1 MDEQVGPQ
9 TVLDPSNMKPSF
21 YSSFTESNPMRRSS
35 SQYMD
40 DLGSDMHPERATEQ
54 YWRSLIADSVY
65 FEGHDELFGQ
75 IIAMV
80 YQNKTSKKLS
90 CMLLS
95 VHGQTIVDSMSLTR
109 HSKYYPA
116 VENLSRACRKSNVRR
131 ALAVAMLRTY
141 AKLDP
146 NTKSLMM
153 KKAQLEPDYDW
164 DETKAGKIASEM
176 KLIDNRTP
184 QEVGEFL
191 LKLGFAQQRKQRTSY
206 VADVIYANT
215 QNLEDSDKNNELAF
229 LLGEQLDHLF
239 DPLTEYSPEPT
250 EKAYKP
256 PADAPQLQNSDDILV
271 KSICNELVKV
281 QTNFTV
287 SLVQF
292 LQKFLIP
299 LRIDVLE
306 GKIPGYTTAKLNQV
320 FPPTIDEVTRINCIY
335 LDILKTALPYGS
347 FEILKAS
354 GTTIPYFYKAH
365 MRHEAATK
373 TFATQLDAFL
383 IDMKKIGYDKLA
395 YDQKTI
401 QSIMHASLNL
411 PKLQLI
417 LDRLMT
423 TKKWP
428 QVLQPEVDEYYQS
441 CLNTIIAFGSDVLKP
456 YNHRIFTPTG
466 KILTELASGWPAEL
480 QYGWLTRRVV
490 AIFDVKNVLKHSVKN
505 NGVLIIFSD
514 HVVILE
520 IVDDLYYYDL
530 FETDVHVHKPSIAD
544 VLMHS
549 LVNEVPF
556 SSLPKMR
563 VERWSGISDID
574 AQFYNYDGKAF
585 IQLFDDKAFDVY
597 EVSKYTGSHVI
608 EVLNKAKIL
617 NKSQPFHL
625 FRASDTKQTL
635 YYTAHDLETYKSE
648 ETKSPL
654 AVFLNMSFDESYL
667 KKYSLFGF
675 VTLNFSSNKI
685 LMEGTSCCENY
696 VRYEVPYGELSIKL
710 LGKIFEMLDYQLTYA
725 NPMISQKLCDRSSEM
740 FSRAALVINSS
751 QESQRKELANI
762 KKAHKLFMETRKPAE
777 GHEVHKPR
785 SDSLNMLNSNRVSS
799 TKITKPK
806 DKSVPFYK
814 RIFRGKRGS
823 MAREIRAPG
832 KMSEAE
838 AVPVLKDEDSK
849 RVSETMSSMVAANE
863 YHFPTRH
870 NSILRIGQRQ
880 SSRISSI
887 HHDSAKSTAR
897 QTSAAET
904 DNLIDG
910 FGLNIDKL
918 RPETLKSEST
928 KETAHGNKPQGA
940 FHSQEV
946 QLNENH
952 KGSSVQDVLKDKLE
966 RYFSE
971 VRKRREQH
979 EKNLKE
985 YGVSLVMEGQEAPL
999 GSKGLLFSP
1008 SVAAK
1013 LNKFNDN
1020 EKGDNW
1026 IVANNDDNSVL
1037 ESDKSKE
1044 SIISRVASFARR
1056 PVSSKGWHK
1065 HAIVDLRDTKTEKR
1079 LPQVPKEFDEVNEAK
1094 PESTVILESNSA
1106 PGALEAKRPSVRI
1119 VTPLQVA
1126 HEKFKDQPPIPQIA
1140 EDADLFR
1147 DIDLS
1152 STFDMSLPDLTDDM
1166 EIFDSPHTDKS
1177 ETEDEKFFTPKEGT
1191 AAVFEEQNTTLTE
1204 QSNTEVDK
1212 TSLCSALE
1220 EVQDNTVGK
1229 VLVNLWNEKRYM
1241 SSSSLYTGIL
1251 NDESYAYL
1259 APLLAGNTTI
1269 DGGVS
1274 SGKEQ
1279 PIDYDAIIT
1288 RGLKE
1293 SSLRYL
1299 AELLGE

>member
-1 MDEQVGPQ
+1 MDQQTGPQ
-9 TVLDPSNMKPSF
+9 TVSDPTSMKPSF
-21 YSSFTESNPMRRSS
+21 YSSFTASNPMRRSS
-35 SQYMD
+35 SQYMN
-40 DLGSDMHPERATEQ
+40 DLGSESHPERATEQ
-54 YWRSLIADSVY
+54 YWRSLIAESVY
-65 FEGHDELFGQ
+65 FEGRDELFGQ
-75 IIAMV
+75 MIAMV
-80 YQNKTSKKLS
+80 YQNKTTKKLS

-95 VHGQTIVDSMSLTR
+95 VHGQTIVDSMSLTKN
-109 HSKYYPA
+109 SKYYPA
-116 VENLSRACRKSNVRR
+116 VENLSRDCRKSNVRR
-131 ALAVAMLRTY
+131 ALAVAILRTY
-141 AKLDP
+141 AKLDS

-153 KKAQLEPDYDW
+153 KKAHIKPDYDW
-164 DETKAGKIASEM
+164 DETNAGKLASEM

-184 QEVGEFL
+184 QEVGEL
-191 LKLGFAQQRKQRTSY
+191 ILKLGFAQQRKQRTSY
-206 VADVIYANT
+206 VVDVIYANT
-215 QNLEDSDKNNELAF
+215 ENIEDSDKNNELAF

-250 EKAYKP
+250 EKAYKVP
-256 PADAPQLQNSDDILV
+256 GDTPQPHDSDDVLV

-299 LRIDVLE
+299 LRVDVLE
-306 GKIPGYTTAKLNQV
+306 GRIPGYTTAKLNQV

-347 FEILKAS
+347 FELLKAS

-383 IDMKKIGYDKLA
+383 IDMKKIGYDKLTF
-395 YDQKTI
+395 DQKTI

-428 QVLQPEVDEYYQS
+428 QELQPEVDAYYQS

-490 AIFDVKNVLKHSVKN
+490 AIFDVKNVLKQSVKN
-505 NGVLIIFSD
+505 NAVVIIFSD

-530 FETDVHVHKPSIAD
+530 FEADTHVHKPSIAD

-556 SSLPKMR
+556 SSLPKMK

-574 AQFYNYDGKAF
+574 AQFYNYDGKAY

-625 FRASDTKQTL
+625 FRSADATQTL
-635 YYTAHDLETYKSE
+635 YYTAHELETYHSE
-648 ETKSPL
+648 ETKSL
-654 AVFLNMSFDESYL
+654 FAVFLNMPFDQSYL

-685 LMEGTSCCENY
+685 LIEGASCCEKY
-696 VRYEVPYGELSIKL
+696 ATYEVPYGELSVKL
-710 LGKIFEMLDYQLTYA
+710 LAKIFDMLDFQLTYA
-725 NPMISQKLCDRSSEM
+725 NPMINLKLYDRSSEM
-740 FSRAALVINSS
+740 FSKAALVINCS
-751 QESQRKELANI
+751 QDSQRKELANI
-762 KKAHKLFMETRKPAE
+762 KKAHKLFMQTRKLPE
-777 GHEVHKPR
+777 GTQALKPR
-785 SDSLNMLNSNRVSS
+785 SNTLDMLNNNRVSS
-799 TKITKPK
+799 TKITKQK
-806 DKSVPFYK
+806 DRSVPFYK
-814 RIFRGKRGS
+814 RLFGGKRGS
-823 MAREIRAPG
+823 MARETKTSG
-832 KMSEAE
+832 KTLGVERVS
-838 AVPVLKDEDSK
+838 VLKDEDRKSA
-849 RVSETMSSMVAANE
+849 SPAMSSMVAANE
-863 YHFPTRH
+863 YQFPTRQ
-870 NSILRIGQRQ
+870 NSVLRIGQPQ
-880 SSRISSI
+880 GSRISSNR
-887 HHDSAKSTAR
+887 HSSDKSTIR
-897 QTSAAET
+897 QVSDAESN
-904 DNLIDG
+904 NLIDG
-910 FGLNIDKL
+910 FGLNIDKV
-918 RPETLKSEST
+918 RPEALKRRSIN
-928 KETAHGNKPQGA
+928 ETARDDKPQTES
-940 FHSQEV
+940 HSQEK
-946 QLNENH
+946 QSNENH
-952 KGSSVQDVLKDKLE
+952 KGPSPQDVLKEKLE

-971 VRKRREQH
+971 ARKRREQH
-979 EKNLKE
+979 EKDLKE
-985 YGVSLVMEGQEAPL
+985 HGVSLVMEAEEAPL
-999 GSKGLLFSP
+999 GTKGLLFSP

-1013 LNKFNDN
+1013 LSQIGDT

-1026 IVANNDDNSVL
+1026 TVPKNEGNFVL
-1037 ESDKSKE
+1037 ESDKSKD
-1044 SIISRVASFARR
+1044 SIISRVASFVKR
-1056 PVSSKGWHK
+1056 PVSNKNRHK
-1065 HAIVDLRDTKTEKR
+1065 HPLVVLRNVNTGQQV
-1079 LPQVPKEFDEVNEAK
+1079 PQVPMKSDNLKEAK
-1094 PESTVILESNSA
+1094 PLGILESESA
-1106 PGALEAKRPSVRI
+1106 PAALEAKRPSVRI
-1119 VTPLQVA
+1119 VTPLQAA
-1126 HEKFKDQPPIPQIA
+1126 HEKFKDQPPIPETA
-1140 EDADLFR
+1140 KEADLLQ

-1166 EIFDSPHTDKS
+1166 DIFDSPHTDKS
-1177 ETEDEKFFTPKEGT
+1177 ETEDEKFFTPREAPG
-1191 AAVFEEQNTTLTE
+1191 AVFEEQNTTLTE
-1204 QSNTEVDK
+1204 QSTTEVDK

-1229 VLVNLWNEKRYM
+1229 VLVNMWNEKRYM
-1241 SSSSLYTGIL
+1241 SNSSLYTGIL

-1259 APLLAGNTTI
+1259 APFLAGNTAM
-1269 DGGVS
+1269 DGSVS
-1274 SGKEQ
+1274 AGKEQ
-1279 PIDYDAIIT
+1279 PIDYDAIIA

-1299 AELLGE
+1299 AGLLGE

>member
-1 MDEQVGPQ
+1 MEEQVGPK
-9 TVLDPSNMKPSF
+9 TVSDPTNMKSSF
-21 YSSFTESNPMRRSS
+21 YSSFTASNPMRRSS
-35 SQYMD
+35 SQYMN
-40 DLGSDMHPERATEQ
+40 DLGSESRPERATEQ

-65 FEGHDELFGQ
+65 FEGHDSLFGH

-80 YQNKTSKKLS
+80 YQNKTTKKLS

-95 VHGQTIVDSMSLTR
+95 VHGQTIVDSMSLSR

-116 VENLSRACRKSNVRR
+116 VENLSKDCRKSNVRR
-131 ALAVAMLRTY
+131 ALAVAILRTY

-146 NTKSLMM
+146 KTKSLMM
-153 KKAQLEPDYDW
+153 KKAQIKPDYDW
-164 DETKAGKIASEM
+164 DETNAGKIASEM
-176 KLIDNRTP
+176 KLIDKRTP
-184 QEVGEFL
+184 KEVGEL
-191 LKLGFAQQRKQRTSY
+191 LMKLGFAQQRKQRTSY
-206 VADVIYANT
+206 VVDVLYANT
-215 QNLEDSDKNNELAF
+215 ENLEDSDKNNELAF

-256 PADAPQLQNSDDILV
+256 PVDAPQLDDSDDILV

-299 LRIDVLE
+299 LRVDVLE
-306 GKIPGYTTAKLNQV
+306 GNIPGYTTAKLNQV

-335 LDILKTALPYGS
+335 LDILKSALPYGS
-347 FEILKAS
+347 FELLKAS

-373 TFATQLDAFL
+373 TFATKLDAFM
-383 IDMKKIGYDKLA
+383 IDMKKIGYDKLTF
-395 YDQKTI
+395 DQKTI

-428 QVLQPEVDEYYQS
+428 QNLQSEVDGYYQS
-441 CLNTIIAFGSDVLKP
+441 CLNTIIAFGSDILKP

-505 NGVLIIFSD
+505 NAVMIIFSD

-530 FETDVHVHKPSIAD
+530 FEAEVYVHKPSIAD

-556 SSLPKMR
+556 ASLPKMK
-563 VERWSGISDID
+563 VERWSGINDTE
-574 AQFYNYDGKAF
+574 AQFYNYDGKAYV
-585 IQLFDDKAFDVY
+585 QLFDDKAFDVY

-625 FRASDTKQTL
+625 FRAADATRTL
-635 YYTAHDLETYKSE
+635 YYTAHELETYKSE
-648 ETKSPL
+648 ETKSPF
-654 AVFLNMSFDESYL
+654 AVFLNMTFDESYL

-685 LMEGTSCCENY
+685 LVEGASCCENY

-710 LGKIFEMLDYQLTYA
+710 LGKIFDMLDFQLTYA
-725 NPMISQKLCDRSSEM
+725 NPMINLKLYDRSREM
-740 FSRAALVINSS
+740 YSKTALVINSS

-762 KKAHKLFMETRKPAE
+762 KKAHKLFMEAKKPVE
-777 GHEVHKPR
+777 GPRVLKPR
-785 SDSLNMLNSNRVSS
+785 SGTLDMLNNNRVSS
-799 TKITKPK
+799 TKITKSK

-814 RIFRGKRGS
+814 RMFGAKKGS
-823 MAREIRAPG
+823 MVRNIRAPG
-832 KMSEAE
+832 KTPEVE
-838 AVPVLKDEDSK
+838 PVPVLKNEESK
-849 RVSETMSSMVAANE
+849 PESPTMSSMVAANE
-863 YHFPTRH
+863 YHFPTRQ

-880 SSRISSI
+880 SSQISSI
-887 HHDSAKSTAR
+887 HHNSDKSTIR
-897 QTSAAET
+897 QVSVAES
-904 DNLIDG
+904 DNLVDG
-910 FGLNIDKL
+910 FGLNIDKV
-918 RPETLKSEST
+918 RPETLRRKSN
-928 KETAHGNKPQGA
+928 KETVHDDKPQTA
-940 FHSQEV
+940 FRWEEV
-946 QLNENH
+946 QSNKDF
-952 KGSSVQDVLKDKLE
+952 KGYSAQDALKDKLE

-971 VRKRREQH
+971 ARKRREQH
-979 EKNLKE
+979 ENNLKE
-985 YGVSLVMEGQEAPL
+985 YGVSLVMEAQEAPL
-999 GSKGLLFSP
+999 GTKGLLFSP

-1013 LNKFNDN
+1013 LNKFGDN

-1026 IVANNDDNSVL
+1026 TVANNDDNSTW
-1037 ESDKSKE
+1037 ESDKSND
-1044 SIISRVASFARR
+1044 SIVGRVASFVKR
-1056 PVSSKGWHK
+1056 PVSNKGRYK
-1065 HAIVDLRDTKTEKR
+1065 HPLVALRDTKTEK
-1079 LPQVPKEFDEVNEAK
+1079 QVPKVPKTSEVKEANLEPPTAVK
-1094 PESTVILESNSA
+1094 SKSTPA
-1106 PGALEAKRPSVRI
+1106 ALEAKRPSVRV
-1119 VTPLQVA
+1119 VTPLQAA
-1126 HEKFKDQPPIPQIA
+1126 HEKFKDQPPIPETA
-1140 EDADLFR
+1140 EEPDLFQ

-1166 EIFDSPHTDKS
+1166 ELFDSPHTGKS
-1177 ETEDEKFFTPKEGT
+1177 DTEDEKFFTPREVP

-1204 QSNTEVDK
+1204 QSTTEVDK

-1229 VLVNLWNEKRYM
+1229 VLVNMWNEKRYM
-1241 SSSSLYTGIL
+1241 SNSSLYTGIL

-1259 APLLAGNTTI
+1259 APLLAGNITM
-1269 DGGVS
+1269 DGSVS
-1274 SGKEQ
+1274 AGKEQ
-1279 PIDYDAIIT
+1279 PIDYDAIIA

-1299 AELLGE
+1299 AGLLGE